1 MRDWPAERIVTLN
14 RIFSPE
20 STQKDVCAYLNVS
33 RETEAKLEIYVKLL
47 EKWQKRINMVS
58 SKTLPFIWQRH
69 ILDCAQLTAHL
80 PTRTERIM
88 DIGAGAGLPGVILAI
103 LTKCEVHLVE
113 SDTKKVAFMHT
124 ALTETNVQ
132 ATIHHARIE
141 ELPHLNIDVITARAL
156 APLIKLVQLTEI
168 QDHPGLSYLF
178 LKGKGVNQELTELL
192 ASSTLSAVSYPSITE
207 QDASIIHLEHKS

>member
-1 MRDWPAERIVTLN
+1 
-14 RIFSPE
+14 
-20 STQKDVCAYLNVS
+20 
-33 RETEAKLEIYVKLL
+33 
-47 EKWQKRINMVS
+47 
-58 SKTLPFIWQRH
+58 
-69 ILDCAQLTAHL
+69 
-80 PTRTERIM
+80 M

-168 QDHPGLSYLF
+168 QDHLDFPIYF
-178 LKGKGVNQELTELL
+178 
-192 ASSTLSAVSYPSITE
+192 
-207 QDASIIHLEHKS
+207 